1 MKKDIARGLI
11 GIGAVKFS
19 PNKPFLYASGL
30 SGPIYCDNRLILSDL
45 NLREKVIAG
54 FLEIIKKNNLS
65 YDLLCGIATAGIP
78 HAAFIADRLKKPM
91 VYVRPKAKDHGKK
104 NQVEGAYRAH
114 EQVLLFED
122 LVNQGA
128 SLMDAMTGLNEAQLT
143 CRDCLCV
150 VDYQMPEAA
159 DRLKKLSL
167 NLWSLTDFSSLISS
181 ASELNLIDDEGLQ
194 LLKKWHSDPK
204 KWSDAFKA

>member
-1 MKKDIARGLI
+1 MKMDIARGLI
-11 GIGAVKFS
+11 GIGAVKLS
-19 PNKPFLYASGL
+19 PTKPFVYASGL

-54 FLEIIKKNNLS
+54 FLEIIQQKKLS

-78 HAAFIADRLKKPM
+78 HAAFVADRLKKPM
-91 VYVRPKAKDHGKK
+91 VYVRPKAKEHGKK

-128 SLMDAMTGLNEAQLT
+128 SLMDAMKGIIEAGLT

-159 DRLKKLSL
+159 ERLKKLSI

-181 ASELNLIDDEGLQ
+181 ALELNLIDDEGLQ
-194 LLKKWHSDPK
+194 LLEKWHSDPK